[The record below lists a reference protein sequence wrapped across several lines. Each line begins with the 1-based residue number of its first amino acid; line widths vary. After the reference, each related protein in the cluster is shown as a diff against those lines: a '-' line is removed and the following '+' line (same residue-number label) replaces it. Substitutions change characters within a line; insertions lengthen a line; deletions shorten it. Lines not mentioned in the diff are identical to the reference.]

1 MLPTDDRLVA
11 AALDGD
17 PAAYDALMNR
27 HESLVYRVAYGFAA
41 EREGALDIVQSTF
54 LKALRS
60 LARFQGR
67 CAFKTWLT
75 RIALNEGLDWQK
87 RHGRLRA
94 RHAPLDAAERAVA
107 PDPGPEERA
116 LSAEAKRRLAGAL
129 AKLRRKYRVA
139 LTLRYLD
146 GLSVPEVAEALSCSE
161 ETARN
166 VLYRGLKRL
175 RTALSCAEEA
185 R

>member
-27 HESLVYRVAYGFAA
+27 HESLVYRVAYGFAG
-41 EREGALDIVQSTF
+41 ERDGALDIVQSTF

-60 LARFQGR
+60 LARFQR
-67 CAFKTWLT
+67 RSAFTTWLT

-87 RHGRLRA
+87 RHARLRA
-94 RHAPLDAAERAVA
+94 RHLPLDAAERAVA
-107 PDPGPEERA
+107 SGPGPEESA
-116 LSAEAKRRLAGAL
+116 LAAEAKRRVALSLAT
-129 AKLRRKYRVA
+129 LRRKYRVA

-161 ETARN
+161 DTARN

-175 RTALSCAEEA
+175 RAALSCTEGI